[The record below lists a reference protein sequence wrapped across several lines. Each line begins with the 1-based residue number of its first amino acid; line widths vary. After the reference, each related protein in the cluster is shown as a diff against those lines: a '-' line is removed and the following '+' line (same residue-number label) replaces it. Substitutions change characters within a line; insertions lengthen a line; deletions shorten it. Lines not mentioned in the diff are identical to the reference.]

1 MKFFELCQI
10 AGVYTLEDLSEFNR
24 RERMQGETL
33 DQALTR
39 YVEVYYGDII

>member
-10 AGVYTLEDLSEFNR
+10 ASVYTLDDLNEFNK

-33 DQALTR
+33 EQALTR
-39 YVEVYYGDII
+39 YVGVYYGDII